1 MSIRFLTRFSALV
14 GIKYEQS
21 LTQTNNAVSV
31 EKNYWRTTT
40 TVVLAI
46 IFSTEKQL
54 AGIRKKS
61 ELVMRLKIEDMKAE
75 EETPKQA
82 EIQESC
88 VKNKHKRNICQ
99 FAIVKIFCL
108 CFCILC
114 ATSENLILTRF
125 SATVG
130 IKYEQS
136 LTQTN
141 NAVSVEKNYWRTT
154 TTLTQK

>member
-1 MSIRFLTRFSALV
+1 M
-14 GIKYEQS
+14 KYEQS

-40 TVVLAI
+40 TVVFAI
-46 IFSTEKQL
+46 ILSTEKQL

-61 ELVMRLKIEDMKAE
+61 ELVMRLKMEDMKAE

-82 EIQESC
+82 ETQETC
-88 VKNKHKRNICQ
+88 VKNKYKTNICQ
-99 FAIVKIFCL
+99 YAIAKILLL
-108 CFCILC
+108 CFVLLC

-130 IKYEQS
+130 MKYEQS

>member
-1 MSIRFLTRFSALV
+1 M
-14 GIKYEQS
+14 
-21 LTQTNNAVSV
+21 
-31 EKNYWRTTT
+31 
-40 TVVLAI
+40 
-46 IFSTEKQL
+46 
-54 AGIRKKS
+54 
-61 ELVMRLKIEDMKAE
+61 EDMKAE

-82 EIQESC
+82 ETQEIR
-88 VKNKHKRNICQ
+88 VKNKYKINICQ
-99 FAIVKIFCL
+99 DAIAKILVL
-108 CFCILC
+108 CFVLLC

-130 IKYEQS
+130 MKYEQS